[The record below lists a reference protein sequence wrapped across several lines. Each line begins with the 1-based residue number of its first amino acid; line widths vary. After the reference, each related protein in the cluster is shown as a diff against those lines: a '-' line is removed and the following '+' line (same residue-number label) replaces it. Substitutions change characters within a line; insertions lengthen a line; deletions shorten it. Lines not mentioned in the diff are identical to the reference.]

1 MISISGAKAHVNSH
15 SASANKKFA
24 LTVKVE
30 PDGETIHL
38 EGRPAWAMQQL
49 INAGQRGCTPITHPG
64 PRWSDYTFKLR
75 KLGFVI
81 ETEYESHGG
90 PFAGAHG
97 IYHLRTKVRVVPD
110 VAVAA

>member
-1 MISISGAKAHVNSH
+1 MHDIAGAVPRVNSH
-15 SASANKKFA
+15 SATANKKFT
-24 LTVKVE
+24 LSVKIE

-49 INAGQRGCTPITHPG
+49 IDAGQRGCTPITHPG

-81 ETEYESHGG
+81 ETEYQSHSG
-90 PFAGAHG
+90 PFAGNHG
-97 IYHLRTKVRVVPD
+97 VYHLHSKVSIVQD
-110 VAVAA
+110 MAAAA

>member
-1 MISISGAKAHVNSH
+1 MQDIAGAKAHVNSH
-15 SASANKKFA
+15 SASANKKST

-30 PDGETIHL
+30 PDGEIFHL

-49 INAGQRGCTPITHPG
+49 INAGPRGCTPITHPG

-97 IYHLRTKVRVVPD
+97 IYRLHSRVSIVQD
-110 VAVAA
+110 VAAAA

>member
-1 MISISGAKAHVNSH
+1 MQHVAGAKAPVSSH
-15 SASANKKFA
+15 SKTANKKFT

-30 PDGETIHL
+30 PGGGIFHL
-38 EGRPAWAMQQL
+38 EGRPAWAMKQL
-49 INAGQRGCTPITHPG
+49 IDAGARGCTPITHPG

-90 PFAGAHG
+90 VFSGHHG
-97 IYHLRTKVRVVPD
+97 RYILRSKVSILED
-110 VAVAA
+110 MAAAA